1 MLRGNHN
8 PRLDVSKESGAYVK
22 VAKLMTDCL
31 ANIKAVTSTCS
42 EQCFISALETE
53 LMPAYNIFLKEMHW
67 R

>member
-1 MLRGNHN
+1 M
-8 PRLDVSKESGAYVK
+8 K